1 MSIKQ
6 RPPLNGFHRRKQR
19 SPHPTH
25 AHSTSQLPTP
35 EDLPEA
41 SEALRKALATWHD
54 LIAAERKQGR
64 EAAKA
69 NAAADAAGVTY
80 KRKIGEALAS
90 GADPAKV
97 KDDTEKHKAIAQAH
111 AGFSRDAANERNR
124 LGTSLGALLD
134 QQAEALFA
142 PVEERIEDSANVMRG
157 ALTSL
162 REAWSGWSRDFE
174 MRRWLS
180 HISLDGGTIG
190 AYHGASPI
198 PREVEDA
205 LAIIE
210 GHVNGL
216 QKLRADEQEVREFRA
231 TNGVKGVERD

>member
-6 RPPLNGFHRRKQR
+6 RAPLNGFYQRKQR
-19 SPHPTH
+19 SPHPTQ
-25 AHSTSQLPTP
+25 AHSRTQLPTP
-35 EDLPEA
+35 ADLPEA
-41 SEALRKALATWHD
+41 SEGLRKALATWHD
-54 LIAAERKQGR
+54 LIAAEREQAR

-80 KRKIGEALAS
+80 RDKVREALAS
-90 GADPAKV
+90 GADPTKI
-97 KDDTEKHKAIAQAH
+97 KDETEKHKAIAQAH
-111 AGFSRDAANERNR
+111 VGFSRDAANERDR
-124 LGTSLGALLD
+124 LGTSLGALLN
-134 QQAEALFA
+134 QEAEALFA

-162 REAWSGWSRDFE
+162 REAWSGSSRDFE

-180 HISLDGGTIG
+180 HIALDGGTIG

-210 GHVNGL
+210 GHINGL
-216 QKLRADEQEVREFRA
+216 HKLKADEQEVREFRA
-231 TNGVKGVERD
+231 ANARDQRA